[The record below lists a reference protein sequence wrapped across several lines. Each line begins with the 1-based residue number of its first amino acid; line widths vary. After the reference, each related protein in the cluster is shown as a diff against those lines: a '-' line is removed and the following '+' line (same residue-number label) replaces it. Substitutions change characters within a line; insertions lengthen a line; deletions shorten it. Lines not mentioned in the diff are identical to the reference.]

1 MSDKNTTSPSISDV
15 DVSPADLEGPKV
27 DRRTAVKVFGAAGMG
42 ALAGCSGGGGGDG
55 SGDDGSDDDG
65 SDDDGSGDDGSG
77 DDGSDRYGG
86 RLKAAWWTGDISNLD
101 PAYISTGIYFQLS
114 VNIFNGLVMANENL
128 EIVPDLATDWTVE
141 DDGTRMVFDLR
152 DDVSFHNGDHFT
164 AEDVK
169 YTIER
174 NIEREAPHNLEN
186 ELIAVE
192 DGAVEVVDDYTV
204 ALNWEAPLASA
215 LALLTAGPG
224 RAATIVNRT
233 AFEEM
238 GAEEY
243 NLEPVGTG
251 PFQVESHDTGSEI
264 ILDGFDDYFRE
275 DEDGNSLPYLDGVDV
290 SLIPEPGTVVN
301 TLQSGDIQFTNL
313 LPLGN
318 INEVED
324 SPDAGVSST
333 IGNTWA
339 GVIFNHAREP
349 FDAVE
354 TRLGIA
360 KAIDNEAFVESA
372 YFNYGVANPG
382 VFSPSPEWIWREPDE
397 KPDDQAYAPEEA
409 QELLEEG
416 GAMDTTISI
425 LANPENL
432 RASRV
437 LNQQLNAVGLD
448 SEVDQVTSATFWE
461 RFDFDGDFDI
471 LLSGSVDKPDPEESI
486 WNFFRLPDEDGVW
499 NWAQYRNQ
507 EVHDLLGEQRRQ
519 IDQEERRETLWEIED
534 ILIREAASGFIG
546 HQEDV
551 CGIRDEV
558 KGFVHIPAF
567 VRKFE
572 PVWLDE

>member
-1 MSDKNTTSPSISDV
+1 MSEENTNSPSISEAGIDA
-15 DVSPADLEGPKV
+15 ADLEGPKV

-42 ALAGCSGGGGGDG
+42 ALAGCAGEGGGGEGGDDEGSGGDG
-55 SGDDGSDDDG
+55 SGDDGSG
-65 SDDDGSGDDGSG
+65 
-77 DDGSDRYGG
+77 GSDRYGG
-86 RLKAAWWTGDISNLD
+86 RLQAAWWTGDISNLD

-141 DDGTRMVFDLR
+141 NDGTRMVFDLR

-192 DGAVEVVDDYTV
+192 DGAVEVIDDYTV

-215 LALLTAGPG
+215 LALLTTGPG
-224 RAATIVNRT
+224 RAATIVNET

-238 GAEEY
+238 GADAY

-251 PFQVESHDTGSEI
+251 PFQVSNHDTGSEI
-264 ILDGFDDYFRE
+264 VLDRFDDYFRE

-349 FDAVE
+349 FDALE

-409 QELLEEG
+409 RELLEEG

-448 SEVDQVTSATFWE
+448 SEVEQVTSATFWD
-461 RFDFDGDFDI
+461 RFDYDGDFDI

-486 WNFFRLPDEDGVW
+486 WNFFRLPEEDGVW

-519 IDQEERRETLWEIED
+519 IDQEERRETLWEVED
-534 ILIREAASGFIG
+534 ILIQEAASGFIG

-551 CGIRDEV
+551 CGIRNEV
-558 KGFVHIPAF
+558 NGFVHIPAF

>member
-1 MSDKNTTSPSISDV
+1 MSEENTNSPSISEAGIDA
-15 DVSPADLEGPKV
+15 ADLEGPKV

-42 ALAGCSGGGGGDG
+42 ALAGCAGEGGGDEGSGGDG
-55 SGDDGSDDDG
+55 SGDDGSG
-65 SDDDGSGDDGSG
+65 DGSG
-77 DDGSDRYGG
+77 GSDRYGG
-86 RLKAAWWTGDISNLD
+86 RLQAAWWTGDISNLD

-141 DDGTRMVFDLR
+141 NDGTRMVFDLR

-192 DGAVEVVDDYTV
+192 DGAVEVIDDYTV

-215 LALLTAGPG
+215 LALLTTGPG
-224 RAATIVNRT
+224 RAATIVNET

-238 GAEEY
+238 GADAY

-251 PFQVESHDTGSEI
+251 PFQVSNHDTGSEI
-264 ILDGFDDYFRE
+264 ILDKFDDYFRE

-318 INEVED
+318 ISEVED

-349 FDAVE
+349 FDALE

-382 VFSPSPEWIWREPDE
+382 VFSPSPEWIWREPEE

-409 QELLEEG
+409 RELLEES

-448 SEVDQVTSATFWE
+448 SEVEQVTSATFWE
-461 RFDFDGDFDI
+461 RFDYDGDFDI
-471 LLSGSVDKPDPEESI
+471 LLSGSVDKPDPEESV
-486 WNFFRLPDEDGVW
+486 WNFFRLPEEDGVW

-519 IDQEERRETLWEIED
+519 IDQEERRETLWEVED
-534 ILIREAASGFIG
+534 ILIQEAASGFIG

-551 CGIRDEV
+551 CGIRNEV
-558 KGFVHIPAF
+558 NGFVHIPAF